1 MAVDRGT
8 PVQGTATVTAAG
20 SADIIATGAAGTT
33 TFIQKIVVSVFVHQ
47 ATGVVSI
54 TNGTTVYW
62 KILAKDTNGVSWTL
76 DFGEKGYNIGTAK
89 ALVLTVATAD
99 VSVIA
104 TATGYRYS

>member
-1 MAVDRGT
+1 MDRGM

-33 TFIQKIVVSVFVHQ
+33 TFIQRIVVSVFVFQ
-47 ATGVVSI
+47 DTGVVSI
-54 TNGTTVYW
+54 TNGTTIYW
-62 KILAKDTNGVSWTL
+62 KVLAKTGNGMSWTL
-76 DFGEKGYNIGTAK
+76 DFGDKGYNIGTAK